1 MPSRPSTAK
10 VVAHLNWVSE
20 YRFASLTY
28 HLLVFQQFTQQ
39 VLLAVPHVN
48 NDMAYPAFDYP
59 IIPENY
65 QRRYL
70 AKTPEQLEQEARD
83 AKLREEQ
90 RRAAEALTLANVLN
104 YLGFGS
110 GSADLTEDSGSG
122 KKTKTEKVRG
132 IYDGESDSSEGGIS
146 DEDGQPTDRRPLQM
160 AVPMPV
166 AFMHLTAVSSHRSVV
181 NEIPEGF
188 DPSFEAEHPSFDA
201 ARPRLQQ
208 RRKEHVYQSM
218 VHRLK
223 QSGVPHTK
231 QVRFEAAAFDLREH
245 QERRAKS
252 GTFSKY
258 TVAYHDDGLSDDN
271 SVATGRGQHDEGDRE
286 SGLITASQSMFRNVQ
301 KQQRSVTL
309 IAKPAFVIKS
319 RRQRDSK
326 EKVFINVLHHTAID
340 DLILSGVIT
349 VEPFE
354 QPLTGVGES
363 FTCRDRSGAKC
374 IVYNVLVASSYVKDT
389 FRKYEKRITDP
400 ASVAQVCAFDSA
412 VQYLV

>member
-1 MPSRPSTAK
+1 
-10 VVAHLNWVSE
+10 
-20 YRFASLTY
+20 
-28 HLLVFQQFTQQ
+28 
-39 VLLAVPHVN
+39 
-48 NDMAYPAFDYP
+48 
-59 IIPENY
+59 
-65 QRRYL
+65 
-70 AKTPEQLEQEARD
+70 
-83 AKLREEQ
+83 
-90 RRAAEALTLANVLN
+90 
-104 YLGFGS
+104 
-110 GSADLTEDSGSG
+110 
-122 KKTKTEKVRG
+122 
-132 IYDGESDSSEGGIS
+132 
-146 DEDGQPTDRRPLQM
+146 
-160 AVPMPV
+160 MPV
-166 AFMHLTAVSSHRSVV
+166 AFMHLTAVSSHRNVV
-181 NEIPEGF
+181 NEIPEGY
-188 DPSFEAEHPSFDA
+188 DPSFEAEHSSFDA

-208 RRKEHVYQSM
+208 LRKEHVYQSM

-258 TVAYHDDGLSDDN
+258 TVAYHDDGLSDDGT
-271 SVATGRGQHDEGDRE
+271 VATGRGQDQDGAEDRE

-374 IVYNVLVASSYVKDT
+374 VVYNVLVASSYVKDT

-400 ASVAQVCAFDSA
+400 ASVAQVRAFDSA